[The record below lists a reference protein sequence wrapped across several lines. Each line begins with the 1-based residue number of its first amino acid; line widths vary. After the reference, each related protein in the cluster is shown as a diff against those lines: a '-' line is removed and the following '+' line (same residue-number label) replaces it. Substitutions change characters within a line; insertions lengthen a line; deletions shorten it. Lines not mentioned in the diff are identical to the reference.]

1 MFTFEKNKF
10 VLSLA
15 ILALATLS
23 VWYPALIFITIG
35 AIILV
40 IFALRSPTVGITTA
54 LLAAT
59 FGEFGRIEFGE
70 ISFLIL
76 DLVAPIVLAIWFFRK
91 LADKEKIPLDWLSG
105 SLFAFWAVGILS
117 LLFGFTELSTAEFKF
132 ALLHFLRFVGIS
144 GMLLVARDLGKK
156 EAHLVLNVTILS
168 GVILALAGF
177 ALLHL
182 LPDFTE
188 AGLTE
193 LGWDPHIGRLT
204 STFLDPNFAGGVFAF
219 LLAILGGRFLQERKL
234 NRQILFSGLA
244 GILGIA
250 LFLTFSRSALLAVG
264 IAGLVLGIF
273 GDRRIFIGILV
284 LGILGVTTSGR
295 LQERLGEFTKSVG
308 SISDE
313 SQQVLDDTAQ
323 LRVDSW
329 RESWQIFAEKPILGI
344 GFGAYKFHQN
354 FSGEDSHAA
363 NGSDASLLN
372 VAATTGILG
381 LGVFGIFLWNLA
393 LISWR
398 KKEWGFL
405 AALAGLLV
413 HSIFVNSL
421 FFAPIAL
428 LLFTIGG
435 TAATKSPQK

>member
-1 MFTFEKNKF
+1 MFTLEKNKF

-23 VWYPALIFITIG
+23 VWHPALIFVALG
-35 AIILV
+35 GIILV
-40 IFALRSPTVGITTA
+40 IFASQSPSVGITTA
-54 LLAAT
+54 LLAST
-59 FGEFGRIEFGE
+59 FGEFGRLEFGN

-76 DLVAPIVLAIWFFRK
+76 DLVAPAILGIWFLRK
-91 LADKEKIPLDWLSG
+91 LANKEKIRLDWLSG
-105 SLFAFWAVGILS
+105 SLLIFWAVGVLS
-117 LLFGFTELSTAEFKF
+117 LLFGFIELSTAEFKF

-156 EAHLVLNVTILS
+156 EARLVLNVTILS

-204 STFLDPNFAGGVFAF
+204 TTFLDPNFAGGVFAF
-219 LLAILGGRFLQERKL
+219 LLAILGGRFLQEK
-234 NRQILFSGLA
+234 NFSRQVLFLGIA

-273 GDRRIFIGILV
+273 GDRRILIGILV
-284 LGILGVTTSGR
+284 IGVLGIATSGR
-295 LQERLGEFTKSVG
+295 LQERLGEFTKSVE
-308 SISDE
+308 SIGGE
-313 SQQVLDDTAQ
+313 SQQVLDATAQ

-329 RESWQIFAEKPILGI
+329 REGLTIWQDHPLLGT

-381 LGVFGIFLWNLA
+381 LGVFVIFLWNLV
-393 LISWR
+393 LTSWQ
-398 KKEWGFL
+398 KAEWGFL
-405 AALAGLLV
+405 AAIVGILV
-413 HSIFVNSL
+413 HSVFVNSL

-428 LLFTIGG
+428 LLFVSGG
-435 TAATKSPQK
+435 IATRIK